1 LVQAAPALFAASAGM
16 IEVVAISK
24 DVAAIRVALL
34 PMSLSELRTK
44 FLP

>member
-1 LVQAAPALFAASAGM
+1 M

-34 PMSLSELRTK
+34 PMNLSELRTT